1 MTTRREQLKDLIE
14 NEGII
19 RARDPKYL
27 FHLASGRETNYYVDM
42 RKIIL
47 DWRAIDIIPELMS
60 ELVPEDVVY
69 VGGVPT
75 AGLLM
80 VAPVIR
86 EAQRDRPPGA
96 ETIFGGFYV
105 RNQMKVHGSANE
117 IEGAWEPGAVACLLE
132 DTVTTAGS
140 ILQAVAVARKKRL
153 VIKYAICVFD
163 REEGGREALAAEGI
177 ELFSVFKASEFDGLK

>member
-1 MTTRREQLKDLIE
+1 MTTQREELKDLIE
-14 NEGII
+14 SEGII
-19 RARDPKYL
+19 RAHNPKYP

-47 DWRAIDIIPELMS
+47 DWRVIDIIPALLS

-75 AGLLM
+75 AGLLLIG
-80 VAPVIR
+80 PVIR

-105 RNQMKVHGSANE
+105 RNQMKQHGSGNE
-117 IEGAWEPGAVACLLE
+117 IEGVWKPGAVACLLE

-140 ILQAVAVARKKRL
+140 LLTAAAKARKKGL
-153 VIKYAICVFD
+153 LIKYALCVFD

-177 ELFSVFKASEFDGLK
+177 ELFSIFKASEFDGLK